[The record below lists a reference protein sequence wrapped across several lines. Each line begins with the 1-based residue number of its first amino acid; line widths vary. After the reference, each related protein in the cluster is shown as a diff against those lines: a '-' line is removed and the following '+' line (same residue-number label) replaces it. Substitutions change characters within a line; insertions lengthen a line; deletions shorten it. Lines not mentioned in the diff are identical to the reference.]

1 LRDHIGEELPSGETS
16 RLANYSQ
23 ELVCVLPAIWTYNA
37 LSFEV
42 PAPSFER
49 IVGYPEVAD

>member
-1 LRDHIGEELPSGETS
+1 MI
-16 RLANYSQ
+16 LANYSQ
-23 ELVCVLPAIWTYNA
+23 ELVSVLPVIWTYNA

-49 IVGYPEVAD
+49 IVGNTEVIHGDV